1 MPKNYNLHLKGS
13 VGYWNFSSDQVS
25 YVLDKYKDG
34 EVNVLINSLGGYAYE
49 GMAISSLFRNHGN
62 VHVHY
67 MGANASAATIASMG
81 AKRVSMDVDAI
92 YLVHQC
98 SNLVFEWDYF
108 NADELD
114 KKIKDLEKQKK
125 NLEVLDCT
133 IAGMYARRCKK
144 PQADLLELMKHET
157 WLTAQEALE
166 WGFVDEITT
175 YEDDEKPGFDDATV
189 SAMASAGMPIPKCA
203 LKKDSP
209 LSRIAKS
216 LGALFSQDKN
226 TQPSNIIM
234 PNLETLEQVLGG
246 SISVA
251 DGGAT
256 LQQQQLT
263 AINDRISA
271 DAATIA
277 DKDKTI
283 EEKDRVIADKDNTI
297 ADLNKKVKDLSN
309 LPAVPSASVVEP
321 GGSTPDPDRPSDDVR
336 ANVED
341 LLSQLPDY

>member
-1 MPKNYNLHLKGS
+1 M
-13 VGYWNFSSDQVS
+13 
-25 YVLDKYKDG
+25 
-34 EVNVLINSLGGYAYE
+34 
-49 GMAISSLFRNHGN
+49 
-62 VHVHY
+62 
-67 MGANASAATIASMG
+67 
-81 AKRVSMDVDAI
+81 
-92 YLVHQC
+92 
-98 SNLVFEWDYF
+98 
-108 NADELD
+108 
-114 KKIKDLEKQKK
+114 
-125 NLEVLDCT
+125 
-133 IAGMYARRCKK
+133 
-144 PQADLLELMKHET
+144 
-157 WLTAQEALE
+157 
-166 WGFVDEITT
+166 
-175 YEDDEKPGFDDATV
+175 
-189 SAMASAGMPIPKCA
+189 KCA

-309 LPAVPSASVVEP
+309 LPAVHTLEYV
-321 GGSTPDPDRPSDDVR
+321 GLGS
-336 ANVED
+336 
-341 LLSQLPDY
+341 